1 MHAMLLRRRGRAAA
15 LAFLDTVYA
24 ERMHDIRFVDRQ
36 IESAAVDR
44 WIRPFRDKRYS
55 LADAVSFEIMHRE
68 GIRTAFALD
77 RHFAAAGFD
86 LLPS

>member
-1 MHAMLLRRRGRAAA
+1 MLIRRRGRTAA

-24 ERMHDIRFVDRQ
+24 ERMHDIRFVDREM
-36 IESAAVDR
+36 ESAAVDR
-44 WIRPFRDKRYS
+44 WIRPFRNQGFS
-55 LADAVSFEIMHRE
+55 LADAVSFEIMRRE

-86 LLPS
+86 LLPE